1 MSSNCVEHLRIIT
14 ARTIPDQWQ
23 TQECV
28 LSQNKISWLNLAG
41 FRWLYCCS
49 MLLLYIL
56 LSDIVTFVES
66 SRVLYFL

>member
-28 LSQNKISWLNLAG
+28 LSQNKQQQL
-41 FRWLYCCS
+41 
-49 MLLLYIL
+49 
-56 LSDIVTFVES
+56 VES
-66 SRVLYFL
+66 RRFSLLVLLFHVIALYFTFGYCHFRRIN